1 MFIRGM
7 SRFPLSSKIST
18 SGVVQWM
25 ASHHLQSAMIYRTWD
40 ACGSEEEGFSKWE
53 VLGKAKK
60 IWELP

>member
-7 SRFPLSSKIST
+7 SRIAASSKIST
-18 SGVVQWM
+18 AGVVQWM
-25 ASHHLQSAMIYRTWD
+25 ASHHLQSAMIYGTRD
-40 ACGSEEEGFSKWE
+40 SCESEEEGFSKLE